1 MKSITKNTITITT
14 RTKSFNRFFADL
26 KSVQTELPHR
36 KQVELINH
44 YKNTG
49 CIASRNKV
57 VEANL
62 LFCAKC
68 AKSYVQNNVP
78 TMSFGDLISVCT
90 EAMIKAIDKFDA
102 SMGYK
107 VISYAVNWIKQYLG
121 IYIQSKSRTIKQ
133 HSHSATVYKVIK
145 QIKNEGKEVTAE
157 NVFNKI
163 SKGNKRKFTL
173 ETVSDI
179 LLTMN
184 VKSLEIHVIGDW
196 KTIGDSIECEDYSP
210 DAAYQNTDSHRKLTA
225 CVHHLK
231 QKEREVISMY
241 FGLNGCTASSF
252 TDIAYRQGLTVE
264 AVRQRYKI
272 AIKRLR
278 YFMKKGGMQKKLF

>member
-1 MKSITKNTITITT
+1 MKAITKNAVSMTT
-14 RTKSFNRFFADL
+14 RTRSFNRFFNDL
-26 KSVQTELPHR
+26 KNVQTELPHR
-36 KQVELINH
+36 KQVELIEN

-57 VEANL
+57 IEANL

-68 AKSYVQNNVP
+68 AKAYVQEYIP
-78 TMSFGDLISVCT
+78 TMSFGDLIGICT
-90 EAMIKAIDKFDA
+90 EAMVKAIDLFDP

-107 VISYAVNWIKQYLG
+107 VISYAVNWIKQFLG

-133 HSHSATVYKVIK
+133 HSHSSTVYKVIK
-145 QIKNEGKEVTAE
+145 QIKSEGREVNAE

-163 SKGNKRKFTL
+163 SKGSKRKFTL

-179 LLTMN
+179 LLTMQID
-184 VKSLEIHVIGDW
+184 SLDKPMLGYEGKTVGDFVAN
-196 KTIGDSIECEDYSP
+196 EDFSP
-210 DAAYQNTDSHRKLTA
+210 DAAYQNTDNHRKLTA

-231 QKEREVISMY
+231 QKEQEVISMY
-241 FGLNGCTASSF
+241 FGLNGYTASSF

-278 YFMKKGGMQKKLF
+278 YYMKKGVQKKLF